1 MIGAFADL
9 DVLPAY
15 RPAWIRFVEFAFSGT
30 VVPIA
35 NRVGTG
41 GETTAAYC
49 RDRGDMGYPLVPVT
63 DERPE
68 ATALENLEKIRE
80 VLNPSM
86 SDLARALKLSRQS
99 LYDWMGGGSIA
110 AENAKKLRDLA
121 GVAELFEKEGLR
133 ASNQLL
139 RREIDGKSFYDRVR
153 SGESAKIAG
162 HLLVSIVR
170 RETEQRDA
178 LNKRLKN
185 RPPLTISVE
194 EFGTPHLTEM
204 D

>member
-1 MIGAFADL
+1 MIAALADL
-9 DVLPAY
+9 DVSLAY
-15 RPAWIRFVEFAFSGT
+15 RSAWIRFDEDASRRT

-41 GETTAAYC
+41 GEATIVYC
-49 RDRGDMGYPLVPVT
+49 RDRGDMGYPLVQVA

-68 ATALENLEKIRE
+68 ATALENLEKIRV

-86 SDLARALKLSRQS
+86 SDLARALDLSRQS
-99 LYDWMGGGSIA
+99 LYDWMGGGPIA
-110 AENAKKLRDLA
+110 AENAKKLKDLA
-121 GVAELFEKEGLR
+121 SVAELFEKEGLK

-153 SGESAKIAG
+153 SGDSTKVAG
-162 HLLVSIVR
+162 HLLVSVVR
-170 RETEQRDA
+170 RETEQRRA
-178 LNKRLKN
+178 LNRRLKN

-194 EFGTPHLTEM
+194 EFGTPHLTET